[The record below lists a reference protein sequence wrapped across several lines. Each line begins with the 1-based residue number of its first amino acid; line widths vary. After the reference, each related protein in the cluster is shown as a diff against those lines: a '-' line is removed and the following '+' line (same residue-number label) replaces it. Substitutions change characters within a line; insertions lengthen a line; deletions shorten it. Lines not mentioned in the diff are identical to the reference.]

1 MSYRALSLRVADPVS
16 SWLPAVL
23 MEKHRPSSDGVGA
36 MSLRKSSIVAF
47 CASLAACSSLG
58 PLELSGDPA
67 ALPPFKTFRVHEEQF
82 VFASELSPEEIARIS
97 AELRSAAVS
106 AFERRGYRESS
117 GNVDMLVSLAAI
129 SRPTLPEPGESGGN
143 SALHPVDTSVLDPGQ
158 PGGPQFYDRPAGGAG
173 REGDLLLYLLDP
185 KTQRVLWQASANGA
199 ATTPAE
205 ALRHARSTYAAMVAK
220 LPPANS
226 DGAHE

>member
-1 MSYRALSLRVADPVS
+1 
-16 SWLPAVL
+16 
-23 MEKHRPSSDGVGA
+23 
-36 MSLRKSSIVAF
+36 MSLRKVSIVTLVAG
-47 CASLAACSSLG
+47 LAACAPLG

-82 VFASELSPEEIARIS
+82 VFASELSPEQIAKIS

-106 AFERRGYRESS
+106 ALEKRGYRESA
-117 GNVDMLVSLAAI
+117 GDADVLVSLAAI
-129 SRPTLPEPGESGGN
+129 SRPTLPEAGGSGGN
-143 SALHPVDTSVLDPGQ
+143 SSLHPVDTSVLDPGQ
-158 PGGPQFYDRPAGGAG
+158 PGGPQFYDRPAGAG

-185 KTQRVLWQASANGA
+185 KTQRVMWQASASGA

-220 LPPANS
+220 LPPAS
-226 DGAHE
+226 DDGAHE